1 MKNRRKQYAVLGL
14 GRFGASV
21 AMHLSRMGH
30 EVLAVDSDENL
41 VAALAPHV
49 TQAIQADATDEAALK
64 EMEIGSFD
72 AAVIA
77 IGTNSRASIL
87 VTVLC
92 KEAGVPLVIAKAEDE
107 LHAKVLRKVGADRV
121 VFPERDM
128 GQRVARTL
136 DAPNI
141 VDLMELSG
149 EHRIAEVIAPQA
161 WCGRTLMEVNVRR
174 DYGLTVI
181 GIRRGDR
188 FIASP
193 GADMALHSGDLL
205 LVLGRTKDIES
216 VKD

>member
-92 KEAGVPLVIAKAEDE
+92 KEEGVPLVIAKAEDE

-181 GIRRGDR
+181 GIRRGER

-193 GADMALHSGDLL
+193 GADMTLHSGDLL